1 MSKNLEDNVAEM
13 EDLPFRLLMEEE
25 TGSGPFL
32 VAASGRVVKVVEDE
46 KAAAGILPAAAEVEE
61 IHPPEDRPYVEVVGV
76 ETHPA
81 VADEKAAAGILPA
94 AAEVEEIHPP
104 EDHPCDEVAGV
115 ETLPAVADEKAA
127 AGIPPA
133 AAEVEEIHPPEAVP
147 PTMVEDRPYF
157 EVAGE
162 ETLSEPVWSL
172 LWSTYSSSAMVAAAP

>member
-13 EDLPFRLLMEEE
+13 EDLPSRLLMEEE

-46 KAAAGILPAAAEVEE
+46 KAAAGILPAAVEVEE
-61 IHPPEDRPYVEVVGV
+61 IHPPEDRPYVEVV
-76 ETHPA
+76 
-81 VADEKAAAGILPA
+81 
-94 AAEVEEIHPP
+94 
-104 EDHPCDEVAGV
+104 GV

>member
-13 EDLPFRLLMEEE
+13 EDLPSRLLMEEE

-46 KAAAGILPAAAEVEE
+46 KAAAGILPAAV
-61 IHPPEDRPYVEVVGV
+61 
-76 ETHPA
+76 
-81 VADEKAAAGILPA
+81 
-94 AAEVEEIHPP
+94 EVEEIHPP

-133 AAEVEEIHPPEAVP
+133 AAEVVEIHPPEAVP

>member
-13 EDLPFRLLMEEE
+13 EDLPSRLLMEEE

-46 KAAAGILPAAAEVEE
+46 KVAAGIPPAAAEVEE

-81 VADEKAAAGILPA
+81 VADEKAAAGI
-94 AAEVEEIHPP
+94 
-104 EDHPCDEVAGV
+104 
-115 ETLPAVADEKAA
+115 
-127 AGIPPA
+127 PPA
-133 AAEVEEIHPPEAVP
+133 AAEVVDIHPPEAVP
-147 PTMVEDRPYF
+147 PMMVEDRPYF